1 MCGYHGVRNVG
12 FSENLTCFVFL
23 KHPFFTLLSYY
34 RQNNIEKNLGE
45 HAPGNYDILRW
56 RHCYLIINFLI
67 QPRFPKTRTQFFCY
81 NVARNEEGFG
91 VLLFYYI
98 LKTKKLSL
106 KWFTIKVSKVP
117 FFKSFFDDSVD
128 MLYLEKTERCSM
140 L

>member
-34 RQNNIEKNLGE
+34 QQNNIEKNLGE

-67 QPRFPKTRTQFFCY
+67 RPRFPKTRTQFLCY